1 MLRILKHIWSDIQQG
16 ENIDLYVTVVIAI
29 TLALLS
35 IVGIAPQSLIEP
47 ITITV
52 LALFAISL
60 MDDLDRAVQ
69 DLLDDSIAAQPAV
82 DIFRVTGLARPDIAI
97 LDDEFLAGFRKQ
109 AKQDLQVRLLQ
120 KLLQDELDARQR
132 QNVMQVRS
140 FKQMLDE
147 AITRYNNHVIQA
159 ANVVQVM
166 VEIRKQ
172 WAANEQRK
180 QQLNLNDEEL
190 AFYDVIVMGES
201 MGESTG
207 ETSNITTDNEWIDS
221 LVRDV
226 VKVVRNN
233 LQVDWTQA
241 HRQDVKASVESAVKL
256 VLRKRR
262 VKGEQLAFIL
272 NRLMKQA
279 EAIYKDWPMAA

>member
-109 AKQDLQVRLLQ
+109 EKQDLQVRLLQ